1 VRTPRHGS
9 TASSGGVG
17 DADYAKKIAA
27 QLDVNAAMK
36 AILRGAASSPAHDHF
51 LNAYETGL
59 RATTDAMA
67 AQAEPDTKED
77 LSDPSTLFLLPA
89 PSAADAVAAA
99 LNPDAHV
106 DALGRTIGQAGW
118 TVASAAAGFAGRA
131 AVEYMKQPR
140 KPKPDTGGGQ
150 SEGAA
155 ATASS
160 GGGDGNGGG
169 SSTSSSWGSWLR
181 RK

>member
-1 VRTPRHGS
+1 
-9 TASSGGVG
+9 
-17 DADYAKKIAA
+17 
-27 QLDVNAAMK
+27 
-36 AILRGAASSPAHDHF
+36 
-51 LNAYETGL
+51 
-59 RATTDAMA
+59 MA
-67 AQAEPDTKED
+67 AQAEPDAQED

-140 KPKPDTGGGQ
+140 KPKADTGWVTGGFKVWGTP
-150 SEGAA
+150 SFCS
-155 ATASS
+155 TAVLA
-160 GGGDGNGGG
+160 GH
-169 SSTSSSWGSWLR
+169 TVCCL
-181 RK
+181 